1 MSKRTDNPK
10 LPKKPYNDYLKYSGM
25 AFQMLAIIGLG
36 VFAGVKVDAWLGM
49 KKVPVFTLVLTLLS
63 VFAAIY
69 LMVKDQLKKK

>member
-1 MSKRTDNPK
+1 
-10 LPKKPYNDYLKYSGM
+10 M

-36 VFAGVKVDAWLGM
+36 LYAGIKVDEWLGM
-49 KKVPVFTLVLTLLS
+49 KKIPVFTLVLTLLS